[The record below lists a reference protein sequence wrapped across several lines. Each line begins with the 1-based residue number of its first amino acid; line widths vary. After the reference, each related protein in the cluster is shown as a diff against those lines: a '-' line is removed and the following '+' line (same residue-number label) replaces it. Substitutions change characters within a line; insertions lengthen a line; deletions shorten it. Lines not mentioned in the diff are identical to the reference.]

1 MCFSYKTVMS
11 QISLFGPQKCMAQT
25 ETYMYTVDLPPEAWT
40 FEWGVAY
47 YVLAAVGGGGG
58 IASH

>member
-1 MCFSYKTVMS
+1 MS